1 MKIKDE
7 PLLDLFRAAGP
18 CERCQRPQPRREPHH
33 VRAKGMGGGSC
44 LDVRINLIALC
55 TACHGLIQG
64 SKRHEPRVLEIIA
77 LREGTT
83 PQAIREEIDRLLRLP
98 KGYKLDREKD
108 VAPRVPGAPPGLY
121 LAIGDR
127 FYRVQ
132 PLEAIRPVLRAWK
145 LTKGDG
151 TAYELHADQHGL
163 SCTCGDF
170 TFRHQN
176 DGQLCKHLESLVRAT
191 LLPGRAG

>member
-1 MKIKDE
+1 MKIIDE
-7 PLLDLFRAAGP
+7 PLLDLFRAPGP
-18 CERCQRPQPRREPHH
+18 CERCLRPQPRREPHH
-33 VRAKGMGGGSC
+33 VRAKGMGGGSR
-44 LDVRINLIALC
+44 LDVRINLVALC
-55 TACHGLIQG
+55 TACHRFIQG
-64 SKRHEPRVLEIIA
+64 NRQREAGILAIIA
-77 LREGTT
+77 EREGTT
-83 PQAIREEIDRLLRLP
+83 PEAIHEEIDRLLRLP
-98 KGYKLDREKD
+98 KGYPLDREQD
-108 VAPRVPGAPPGLY
+108 VAPRVPDVPPGLY

-132 PLEAIRPVLRAWK
+132 PLKAVRPVLRAWK

-151 TAYELHADQHGL
+151 TAYELHADHHGI

-176 DGQLCKHLESLVRAT
+176 DGQLCKHARELVKAT